1 MKEGVN
7 CARLLEDIQLTA
19 TSLGLSN
26 EYRYYILLCGIF
38 TPERNIIKH
47 WPHYEKVFLDLISLD
62 GKLGIKH
69 LFQSIVQFFMNKYP
83 DMQKFAGTFMKLIYD
98 QNVFDEELIIGWHAK
113 KVKLDKT
120 CSLYDRK
127 AERHFRKLIVQFVD
141 WLK

>member
-1 MKEGVN
+1 
-7 CARLLEDIQLTA
+7 
-19 TSLGLSN
+19 
-26 EYRYYILLCGIF
+26 
-38 TPERNIIKH
+38 
-47 WPHYEKVFLDLISLD
+47 
-62 GKLGIKH
+62 
-69 LFQSIVQFFMNKYP
+69 MNKYP